1 MAGTFYRRPGWNI
14 AIKGGS
20 VSDLKYRSAKV
31 EARDLQLLIDAV
43 VDYAIYML
51 GPDGQVLTWNSG
63 AARLKGYA
71 PEEIIGH
78 NFSRFYTPEDQ
89 KAGVPERALATA
101 RRTGRFA
108 ADGWRIRKDGSRF
121 WATVVIDAIR
131 DAQGTLI
138 GFAKVTRDITER
150 QETQQSLLESE
161 RRYRRLIE
169 AVVDYAIY
177 QLDPKGIVSTWNV
190 GAQRIKG
197 YTPDEIVGAHFGRF
211 YEEEDR
217 KAGVPQRALEIAARD
232 GRYEAEGWRIR
243 KDGSRFWASVV
254 IDPIYDDD
262 RALVGFAKV
271 TRDITERLEAQRT
284 LKDIQEQLAA
294 AQKMEAIGQLSGGIA
309 HDFNNLMMIVLG
321 NLETAQRQIKQ
332 LPPSGNLQR
341 ALNNALRGAQRASAL
356 TSRLLAFSRRQPLD
370 PKPLEVNKF
379 VTGAVEFLQR
389 SLGETIEIEAVGG
402 AGLWQI
408 EADPNQLESALVN
421 LAINARDAM
430 PGGGKLTVEAQNVFA
445 DEQYTRASPELSPGQ
460 YVAICISDTGT
471 GMPPDVVARAF
482 EPFFTTKEAGQGTGL
497 GLSQVY
503 GFVKQSGGHI
513 KIYSEVDQ
521 GTTVKMYFPRLVGE
535 AAEPEPEDD
544 ELTAEGE
551 SGETILLVEDDSSLR
566 TYLAELLRGLN
577 YKVIV
582 TTSAQG
588 ALTVLLQDEKRVDLL
603 LTDIVM
609 PGLNGRELGKRA
621 QALRPGLHV
630 LYMTGYSRN
639 AVVHQGRL
647 DEGVDLLQK
656 PVSQAQLATRIRAM
670 LDRVR

>member
-1 MAGTFYRRPGWNI
+1 M
-14 AIKGGS
+14 
-20 VSDLKYRSAKV
+20 
-31 EARDLQLLIDAV
+31 LIDAV

-51 GPDGQVLTWNSG
+51 DPDGRVLTWNSG

-71 PEEIIGH
+71 PAEIIGH

-89 KAGVPERALATA
+89 KAGVPQRALATA
-101 RRTGRFA
+101 KRTGRFS
-108 ADGWRIRKDGSRF
+108 ADGWRVRKDGSQF
-121 WATVVIDAIR
+121 WATVVIDVIR
-131 DAQGTLI
+131 DGQGTII

-150 QETQQSLLESE
+150 QEAEQGLLESE
-161 RRYRRLIE
+161 RRYRRLVE

-177 QLDPKGIVSTWNV
+177 QLDPNGVVATWNV

-197 YTPDEIVGAHFGRF
+197 YTPDEIVGAHFSRF
-211 YEEEDR
+211 YTEEDR
-217 KAGVPQRALEIAARD
+217 NSGLPQQALERATRD
-232 GRYEAEGWRIR
+232 GRYEAEGWRVR
-243 KDGSRFWASVV
+243 KDGSRFWALVI
-254 IDPIYDDD
+254 IDPIYDDN

-271 TRDITERLEAQRT
+271 TRDITERVESQRR
-284 LKDIQEQLAA
+284 LKETQEQLAA

-321 NLETAQRQIKQ
+321 NLETAQRQTKQ
-332 LPPSGNLQR
+332 LPPSGSLQR

-370 PKPLEVNKF
+370 PKPIEVNKF
-379 VTGAVEFLQR
+379 VTGAVDFLQR
-389 SLGETIEIEAVGG
+389 SLGETIEIEAIGG
-402 AGLWQI
+402 AGLWRI

-430 PGGGKLTVEAQNVFA
+430 PDGGKLTVEAANVFA
-445 DEQYTRASPELSPGQ
+445 DEQYTRASPELAPGQ
-460 YVAICISDTGT
+460 YVAICISDTGA
-471 GMPPDVVARAF
+471 GMSPDIVAHAF

-513 KIYSEVDQ
+513 KIYSEVNQ
-521 GTTVKMYFPRLVGE
+521 GTTVKLYFPRLVGE
-535 AAEPEPEDD
+535 AVEPEPEDD
-544 ELTAEGE
+544 ELAAEGE

-582 TTSAQG
+582 TTNAQG

-656 PVSQAQLATRIRAM
+656 PVGQAQLATRIRAM
-670 LDRVR
+670 LDRVQ

>member
-1 MAGTFYRRPGWNI
+1 MT
-14 AIKGGS
+14 
-20 VSDLKYRSAKV
+20 
-31 EARDLQLLIDAV
+31 
-43 VDYAIYML
+43 
-51 GPDGQVLTWNSG
+51 
-63 AARLKGYA
+63 AATKL
-71 PEEIIGH
+71 
-78 NFSRFYTPEDQ
+78 
-89 KAGVPERALATA
+89 KAGE
-101 RRTGRFA
+101 F
-108 ADGWRIRKDGSRF
+108 RKDGSRF
-121 WATVVIDAIR
+121 WALVI
-131 DAQGTLI
+131 
-138 GFAKVTRDITER
+138 
-150 QETQQSLLESE
+150 
-161 RRYRRLIE
+161 
-169 AVVDYAIY
+169 
-177 QLDPKGIVSTWNV
+177 
-190 GAQRIKG
+190 
-197 YTPDEIVGAHFGRF
+197 
-211 YEEEDR
+211 
-217 KAGVPQRALEIAARD
+217 
-232 GRYEAEGWRIR
+232 
-243 KDGSRFWASVV
+243 
-254 IDPIYDDD
+254 IDPIYDDN

-271 TRDITERLEAQRT
+271 TRDITERVESQRR
-284 LKDIQEQLAA
+284 LKETQEQLAA

-321 NLETAQRQIKQ
+321 NLETAQRQTKQ
-332 LPPSGNLQR
+332 LPPSGSLQR

-370 PKPLEVNKF
+370 PKPIEVNKF
-379 VTGAVEFLQR
+379 VTGAVDFLQR
-389 SLGETIEIEAVGG
+389 SLGETIEIEAIGG
-402 AGLWQI
+402 AGLWRI

-430 PGGGKLTVEAQNVFA
+430 PDGGKLTVEAANVFA
-445 DEQYTRASPELSPGQ
+445 DEQYTRASPELAPGQ
-460 YVAICISDTGT
+460 YVAICISDTGA
-471 GMPPDVVARAF
+471 GMSPDIVAHAF

-513 KIYSEVDQ
+513 KIYSEVNQ
-521 GTTVKMYFPRLVGE
+521 GTTVKLYFPRLVGE
-535 AAEPEPEDD
+535 AVEPEPEDD
-544 ELTAEGE
+544 ELAAEGE

-582 TTSAQG
+582 TTNAQG

-656 PVSQAQLATRIRAM
+656 PVGQAQLATRIRAM
-670 LDRVR
+670 LDRVQ